1 MVGAQLNEDD
11 VGESDEEDESDDEL
25 CKSLLC
31 EEEMPIESDFDYED
45 GEDDSDDSDDEVLEA
60 NEQSRNKVR
69 SVMQVYIWFLGA

>member
-1 MVGAQLNEDD
+1 MADEDD
-11 VGESDEEDESDDEL
+11 FGESDEEDESDDEL

-45 GEDDSDDSDDEVLEA
+45 GEDDSDDEVLEA

-69 SVMQVYIWFLGA
+69 SVMQVYIWYLGALEGL